1 MKRLLEYWRFLAAN
15 GGVGQ
20 RHAVLILCLGAGSV
34 LSEVFGLTMMLP
46 IIEYIDLDGDLSAL
60 ESKNAIWTS
69 LIAAASFLGVE
80 LTLGVMAGFVVTAV
94 IFRQVFDYFHAVIL
108 ATVSARIQ
116 HRLRLRAYERFQA
129 SRLRFVNSLGS
140 GAFLNLMDHQAEGAA
155 LVLINCANFAKY
167 ILTFVVYAGVM
178 VVAAPLSSIASIIM
192 MAFLVLIVQ
201 RYVRKTRALSLQMV
215 DFRSVYAGFVDES
228 IRAARTVRIFGLQDK
243 QKDQVDAL
251 TKQYG
256 GLLIDLARMASR
268 VPLII
273 APLIAMAVM
282 GYLYVTFT
290 YLDMTSSAIT
300 LFALILMRLAP
311 SAQNFA
317 KQQQSFA
324 LFGANLEALSK
335 FGDAADHERE
345 GSGGKTRPARLKNS
359 VTLKDVY
366 FKYPGAD
373 HPSLEQ
379 VSVELKAGKVI
390 AIKGPSGAGKST
402 LVDLLPALIRPDRG
416 EIYYDGAPLGSFNKH
431 ALRELISYAAQ
442 EAFLFSGTVKD
453 NIRISRPD
461 ADGAAIEAACK
472 AAYAHEFILNLP
484 GGYDSDLGE
493 AGGKLSG
500 GQKQRLALARCFL
513 REASILIL
521 DEPTSALDP
530 ESEKMVRL
538 AIRDYAD
545 SHGALVLVIAHR
557 DTTVEN
563 ADEVIEMKDG
573 RIIAHERRPISA
585 KGDSAIHGVSTF

>member
-60 ESKNAIWTS
+60 ESKNAIWTT

-80 LTLGVMAGFVVTAV
+80 LTLGVMAGFVVAAV

-140 GAFLNLMDHQAEGAA
+140 GAFLNMMDHQAEGAA

-228 IRAARTVRIFGLQDK
+228 IRAARTVRIFGLQDR

-402 LVDLLPALIRPDRG
+402 LVDLLPALIRPDSG

-442 EAFLFSGTVKD
+442 EPFLFSGTVKD

-461 ADGAAIEAACK
+461 ADGAAIEVACK
-472 AAYAHEFILNLP
+472 AAYAHEFIMNLP

-545 SHGALVLVIAHR
+545 NHDALVLVIAHR

-573 RIIAHERRPISA
+573 RIIAHERRPVSA
-585 KGDSAIHGVSTF
+585 KGDSTIHGASPF